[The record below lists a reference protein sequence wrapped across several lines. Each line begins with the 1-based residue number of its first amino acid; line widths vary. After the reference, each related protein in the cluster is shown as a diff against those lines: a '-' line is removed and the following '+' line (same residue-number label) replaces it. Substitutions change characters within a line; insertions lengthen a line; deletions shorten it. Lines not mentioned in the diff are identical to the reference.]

1 MQTLN
6 QDIKEKSFKKIYLL
20 YGDEPFL
27 VGSYKKK
34 LREAIT
40 GGDTMNFNYFEGKNP
55 DVKEII
61 SLADTMPFFAD
72 RRLILVDGSG
82 FFKSAQEE
90 LAAYLPQMPDTTCL
104 VFAESEVDKRNRL
117 YKRVKE
123 LGYAAELNKQDTAQL
138 MRWAAGILG
147 RDGRKISRPV
157 MEYFLERTG
166 DDMENIRMELEK
178 LVCYTMGRDVI
189 TKEDVDAVGTVHVT
203 SRVFDMVAAIVAGN
217 TKKAMD
223 LYEDLLTLKEPP
235 MRILFLIARQFNQ
248 LLQIKE
254 LTAAGKD
261 KGAMASALKVPPFAV
276 GKLTA
281 QARAFT
287 RDQILSWVTLCVET
301 EEAVKT
307 GRSVRP
313 PGGGASDC
321 AEDIEK
327 SNKKTLFRHTTRKSV
342 FTLRIYKLRYPA
354 FLLSHSAYS
363 FGQTGYFSGS
373 SILVIYALGSS
384 LVDFACSSNKRSL
397 CSSLVTG
404 SNCSFNLLHISF
416 HLGSDRFVSGSLC
429 LSY

>member
-55 DVKEII
+55 DVREII

-287 RDQILSWVTLCVET
+287 RDQILSWVMLCVET

-307 GRSVRP
+307 GR
-313 PGGGASDC
+313 
-321 AEDIEK
+321 
-327 SNKKTLFRHTTRKSV
+327 L
-342 FTLRIYKLRYPA
+342 
-354 FLLSHSAYS
+354 
-363 FGQTGYFSGS
+363 
-373 SILVIYALGSS
+373 
-384 LVDFACSSNKRSL
+384 
-397 CSSLVTG
+397 
-404 SNCSFNLLHISF
+404 
-416 HLGSDRFVSGSLC
+416 SDRLAVEL
-429 LSY
+429 LIARRT

>member
-6 QDIKEKSFKKIYLL
+6 QDIKENSFKKIYLL

-55 DVKEII
+55 DVREII

-104 VFAESEVDKRNRL
+104 IFAESEVDKRNRL

-307 GRSVRP
+307 GR
-313 PGGGASDC
+313 
-321 AEDIEK
+321 
-327 SNKKTLFRHTTRKSV
+327 L
-342 FTLRIYKLRYPA
+342 
-354 FLLSHSAYS
+354 
-363 FGQTGYFSGS
+363 
-373 SILVIYALGSS
+373 
-384 LVDFACSSNKRSL
+384 
-397 CSSLVTG
+397 
-404 SNCSFNLLHISF
+404 
-416 HLGSDRFVSGSLC
+416 SDRLAVEL
-429 LSY
+429 LIARRT

>member
-138 MRWAAGILG
+138 MRWPAGILG

-307 GRSVRP
+307 GR
-313 PGGGASDC
+313 
-321 AEDIEK
+321 
-327 SNKKTLFRHTTRKSV
+327 L
-342 FTLRIYKLRYPA
+342 
-354 FLLSHSAYS
+354 
-363 FGQTGYFSGS
+363 
-373 SILVIYALGSS
+373 
-384 LVDFACSSNKRSL
+384 
-397 CSSLVTG
+397 
-404 SNCSFNLLHISF
+404 
-416 HLGSDRFVSGSLC
+416 SDRLAVEL
-429 LSY
+429 LIARRT